1 MKKLFYSFIL
11 IFCFHSMFAE
21 NIKEPDH
28 LPQTEKQII
37 DRYDKIEMDDKEEA
51 NIDEIKKLYEQSKK
65 LNFSEGILRG
75 LIIQQQVAATQ
86 KNYTL
91 SAKYG
96 NDAEAIAEQVQ
107 NYKAL
112 SKISK
117 LRGYIDMMLDKY
129 PEAEVHLNTS
139 ISYAEK
145 IENKA
150 DKHIALCSI
159 YMNLAGMYEGLD
171 KPEKV
176 LESLKKSLHYIET
189 IPVDDLDEYQ
199 KNTYYYLYINGLQS
213 MGGYYL

>member
-1 MKKLFYSFIL
+1 
-11 IFCFHSMFAE
+11 
-21 NIKEPDH
+21 
-28 LPQTEKQII
+28 
-37 DRYDKIEMDDKEEA
+37 
-51 NIDEIKKLYEQSKK
+51 
-65 LNFSEGILRG
+65 
-75 LIIQQQVAATQ
+75 
-86 KNYTL
+86 
-91 SAKYG
+91 
-96 NDAEAIAEQVQ
+96 VQ

-171 KPEKV
+171 KPEKYW
-176 LESLKKSLHYIET
+176 KA
-189 IPVDDLDEYQ
+189 
-199 KNTYYYLYINGLQS
+199 
-213 MGGYYL
+213 